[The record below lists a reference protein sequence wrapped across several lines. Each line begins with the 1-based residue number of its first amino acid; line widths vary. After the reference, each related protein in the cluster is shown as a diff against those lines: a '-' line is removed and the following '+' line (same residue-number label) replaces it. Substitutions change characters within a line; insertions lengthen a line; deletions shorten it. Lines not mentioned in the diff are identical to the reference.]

1 MRVKASDPA
10 KKLKVKRSLTKREVN
25 NNGTGDSLG
34 SKLRVET
41 IVCHSLPTPTSLG
54 DKAKSSKGKD
64 VFKGLLHQTIGG
76 RVTKRR
82 ATSGAKLAKQT
93 RPTSSGARLRLTRSK
108 TRLTSQHGM
117 WPNKELNFKT
127 FPDDEAYTY
136 LYEVLLE
143 RGWKYAGKPYGG
155 DDPNKL
161 KQIVKHQSKLPKR
174 CMWLVEENEAHYLSE
189 LKEDGLENAG
199 GRHKIACFLGS
210 EAANY
215 KTNLTLKLNNRSF
228 YPDSYAM
235 PKEMDRFKKDMSK
248 NQKPMWIY
256 KPKNDYGGSGCHVY
270 NIKMPQFHE
279 VLKRDVER
287 RRNFVLQRYIENP
300 LLVGG
305 YKFHMRIFLLL
316 TSMNPPR
323 GYLHHGG
330 QVLFSTKK
338 YSYDHA
344 TLGANF
350 DKYAHLTNWSIHSL
364 PNNYDRLLA
373 KKDVIGVGCEWRFK
387 RLLRHLK
394 KEHAGFRES
403 DMWRQLSNIG
413 RETLNAIISH
423 DTCRRYAKK
432 MVPGRHF
439 EVFGMDILMD
449 DKFKLWLL
457 ECNNSP
463 GLCDSPEKLKV
474 GKKTRIDFGARE
486 ARKDTREAIH
496 DIFAMLGLDSYDK
509 CGSKKNFIKLL

>member
-1 MRVKASDPA
+1 MKKNSLRASVNTRPS
-10 KKLKVKRSLTKREVN
+10 KKLVAPPLPIGKAKDEN
-25 NNGTGDSLG
+25 NN
-34 SKLRVET
+34 
-41 IVCHSLPTPTSLG
+41 
-54 DKAKSSKGKD
+54 AKSMGEPLVVKTIFGGAPSTSKGAGID
-64 VFKGLLHQTIGG
+64 LHRTIGG

-82 ATSGAKLAKQT
+82 ATSGAKLVKPST
-93 RPTSSGARLRLTRSK
+93 SRPAGATGVRATRSK
-108 TRLTSQHGM
+108 TRLAVGKGL
-117 WPNKELNFKT
+117 WPSKDLFFKT
-127 FPDDEAYTY
+127 FPKDEAYTY
-136 LYEVLLE
+136 LHEILKE
-143 RGWKYAGKPYGG
+143 RGWKYAGNPYKGTE
-155 DDPNKL
+155 PSAL
-161 KQIVKHQSKLPKR
+161 KKIVKQQDKLPRR
-174 CMWLVEENEAHYLSE
+174 CMWLVEENEAHYLAE
-189 LKEDGLENAG
+189 LKENGLEEDG
-199 GRHKIACFLGS
+199 GRYRIGCFLGS

-215 KTNLTLKLNNRSF
+215 KTNLTMKLNKFSF

-235 PKEMDRFKKDMSK
+235 PKEMERFNNDMSK
-248 NQKPMWIY
+248 NKKPMWIY

-270 NIKMPQFHE
+270 NISMPQFDE
-279 VLKRDVER
+279 VLKRDTQK

-316 TSMNPPR
+316 TSMNPPC
-323 GYLHHGG
+323 GYLHLGG

-338 YSYDHA
+338 YSYDHS

-387 RLLRHLK
+387 RLIRHLK
-394 KEHAGFRES
+394 KEHPSFKES
-403 DMWRQLSNIG
+403 DMWNQLSHIG
-413 RETLNAIISH
+413 RETLKAIMSH
-423 DTCRRYAKK
+423 DTCKRYAKK

-439 EVFGMDILMD
+439 EVYGMDILMD

-474 GKKTRIDFGARE
+474 GNKTRVDFGARE

-496 DIFAMLGLDSYDK
+496 DIFAMLGLDAYDK
-509 CGSKKNFIKLL
+509 CGSKDNFIKLL